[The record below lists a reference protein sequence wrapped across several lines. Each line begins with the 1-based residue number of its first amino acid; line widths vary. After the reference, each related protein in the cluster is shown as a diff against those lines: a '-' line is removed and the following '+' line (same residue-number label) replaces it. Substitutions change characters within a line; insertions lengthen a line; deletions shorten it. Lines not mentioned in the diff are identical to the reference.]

1 MRSILLLLG
10 TFLLVA
16 CGGDDDGTSDV
27 DGGRTEDGGRPRDE
41 DAGPGEDD
49 LDVPL
54 TITLGSVA
62 GAEEIRFAA
71 LCQTWI
77 AEGEIAYSVVASPVC
92 TGSELY
98 MYFILEA
105 DEYTVLSGTRMNAT
119 TGERGDV
126 LRIESTSDG
135 EIVATEM
142 GDAIEDLPEGLNIS
156 LSTEVH
162 SLLRFR
168 FDADV
173 LTISALRRR

>member
-1 MRSILLLLG
+1 MRTTLLIFG
-10 TFLLVA
+10 AFFLVA
-16 CGGDDDGTSDV
+16 CGGDDGTSDV
-27 DGGRTEDGGRPRDE
+27 DGGRTDDGGRPPDD

-62 GAEEIRFAA
+62 GAETRFAA
-71 LCQTWI
+71 ICQTWVGD
-77 AEGEIAYSVVASPVC
+77 GEITYSVIASPVC

-98 MYFILEA
+98 AYFILDS
-105 DEYTVLSGTRMNAT
+105 DEYTVLSGTRMNEA

-126 LRIESTSDG
+126 LVIESTSDG
-135 EIVATEM
+135 VILPTEM
-142 GDAIEDLPEGLNIS
+142 GYVIEDLPESVNIS

>member
-1 MRSILLLLG
+1 MAAMLGG
-10 TFLLVA
+10 TFFVA
-16 CGGDDDGTSDV
+16 CGGADEGTSDV
-27 DGGRTEDGGRPRDE
+27 DGGRTDADGGRPRDD

-54 TITLGSVA
+54 TITLGSVP
-62 GAEEIRFAA
+62 GAETRFAA
-71 LCQTWI
+71 LCQTWV
-77 AEGEIAYSVVASPVC
+77 AEGEIAYSLIASPVC

-98 MYFILEA
+98 AYFILDA
-105 DEYTVLSGTRMNAT
+105 DEYTVLSGTRTNET

-135 EIVATEM
+135 TILPTEM
-142 GDAIEDLPEGLNIS
+142 GYVIEDLPEGLNIS

-173 LTISALRRR
+173 LTISAFRRR